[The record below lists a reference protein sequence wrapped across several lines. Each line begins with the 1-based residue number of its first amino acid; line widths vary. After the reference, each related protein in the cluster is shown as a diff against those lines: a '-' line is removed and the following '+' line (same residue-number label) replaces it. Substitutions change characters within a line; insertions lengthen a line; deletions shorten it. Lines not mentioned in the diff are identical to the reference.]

1 MTVASWH
8 RGEPC
13 SPGSRRSGAE
23 SGISFPE
30 RPPSR
35 PARLQAGLPSSRFPA
50 CSTHSC
56 ASLGTPPGPPQGL
69 PPGAWPDQLEL
80 EGEREVNAG
89 GGEPSLPS
97 QVTPPLTLP
106 AADRSPDLGTP
117 RGRES
122 CLRPF
127 LASRDRFA
135 VGGPGLET
143 RGAERAGRG
152 AGPGRGALTQAATSR
167 PAAASSS
174 RVGPTPG
181 NSSGLGRLLSTSW
194 ASARPRAT
202 WRSSARDCGDPAG
215 VRRGGAPAR
224 APPPPPRPPAS
235 GLTEG
240 RGGSLLR
247 RNEQLRGLQ
256 LSVSSSCGTRAG
268 VTRSLLARAPEALG
282 RRRFLDVAR
291 DWPGR
296 LCLSCPE
303 PGSAPMAER
312 G

>member
-1 MTVASWH
+1 MKAAGN
-8 RGEPC
+8 RP
-13 SPGSRRSGAE
+13 SP
-23 SGISFPE
+23 
-30 RPPSR
+30 PP
-35 PARLQAGLPSSRFPA
+35 
-50 CSTHSC
+50 
-56 ASLGTPPGPPQGL
+56 PP
-69 PPGAWPDQLEL
+69 
-80 EGEREVNAG
+80 
-89 GGEPSLPS
+89 
-97 QVTPPLTLP
+97 P
-106 AADRSPDLGTP
+106 AADQSPDLGTS

-127 LASRDRFA
+127 LASWDRFA

-167 PAAASSS
+167 SAADSSS
-174 RVGPTPG
+174 RVGKTPG

-215 VRRGGAPAR
+215 VRRGRAPAR
-224 APPPPPRPPAS
+224 APPPPLPPRPPAS

-256 LSVSSSCGTRAG
+256 LSVSSSCGARAG

-282 RRRFLDVAR
+282 RRRFLDVVR